1 MLPTVHILPQEIK
14 DLNQTLE
21 EMYQSQQ
28 VLQAQKGLV
37 VSPAGSPEKQ
47 EKQHLIMELAESKAK
62 SRKLRQQ
69 LYVSESNVFVFWVLI
84 VKWLSQKLVECSP
97 IPVEFYRADHINYT
111 TRYHCVSQGS
121 WNNKDDIDFYV
132 AHTPEIQ
139 INALY
144 NKNIFIKNN

>member
-1 MLPTVHILPQEIK
+1 MSRCILFYFIHLFYALLTILSVINNLKRFDLCTLHYISHLDPMLVGRLSNVRILKQEIK

-62 SRKLRQQ
+62 ARKLRQQ
-69 LYVSESNVFVFWVLI
+69 L
-84 VKWLSQKLVECSP
+84 
-97 IPVEFYRADHINYT
+97 
-111 TRYHCVSQGS
+111 
-121 WNNKDDIDFYV
+121 
-132 AHTPEIQ
+132 
-139 INALY
+139 
-144 NKNIFIKNN
+144 